1 MIGVMKKPGF
11 SVLLLVLTLFARNAG
26 ATLAPMLESSFHEGY
41 VFYDEAGLRGRID
54 FAVYDTEHAEYGDEY
69 LDVGIEAPGEGRYI
83 YAYQI
88 FNDYFVSEEAVAY
101 FALLGID
108 ESTVDGIG
116 SQEDPES
123 GVEPGDT
130 FLDGVE
136 SRAVWEFNGSDMYVW
151 AGEHSWFLVF
161 GSDDGPVAGDYEIR
175 GPDSV
180 MVPAPEPSTVALL
193 GLGSVIFFVKRRK
206 PVR

>member
-1 MIGVMKKPGF
+1 MIGVMKKPGIL
-11 SVLLLVLTLFARNAG
+11 VLLLVSILLTRNAG
-26 ATLAPMLESSFHEGY
+26 ATLMPMLESSFHEGY
-41 VFYDEAGLRGRID
+41 VFYDEGGLRGRID

-69 LDVGIEAPGEGRYI
+69 LDIGIEAPGEGRYI

-88 FNDYFVSEEAVAY
+88 FNDFIVSEEAVAY

-108 ESTVDGIG
+108 ESTIDGIG

-123 GVEPGDT
+123 GVQPGDT
-130 FLDGVE
+130 YVDGDE
-136 SRAVWEFNGSDMYVW
+136 SKAVWEFNGSDMYVW
-151 AGEHSWFLVF
+151 AGEHSWFLLF
-161 GSDDGPVAGDYEIR
+161 SSEHAPVEGDYEIR

-193 GLGSVIFFVKRRK
+193 GFGSVIFFIKRKR
-206 PVR
+206 PAR